1 MKMIEKNKRY
11 GHFLWMCSRLGL
23 KPADLAERVR
33 VLKPGGSIDVN
44 GHTMK
49 LVVLKNT
56 PDGRLY
62 VLDLYINDKLIRR
75 SPCFIDPPRRG
86 RRVRMVTEIA
96 GMMMLVGASIA
107 GVAIAYTFGS
117 GLADTLMMQES
128 CEIVRFDVFGVDE
141 NNVYYVVEAQ
151 NSGTTQKVLE
161 MRLNADG
168 QGWDP
173 GGGGSEPL
181 DEFESHV
188 WSATHQ
194 FATAITDDSTF
205 VVEVAS
211 PDKATLCT
219 AGTRA
224 K

>member
-1 MKMIEKNKRY
+1 MRARVETRRLNQNKPPYHETRY
-11 GHFLWMCSRLGL
+11 S
-23 KPADLAERVR
+23 E
-33 VLKPGGSIDVN
+33 
-44 GHTMK
+44 
-49 LVVLKNT
+49 NT
-56 PDGRLY
+56 PDGKLY
-62 VLDLYINDKLIRR
+62 VLDLYDKDNLIRR
-75 SPCFIDPPRRG
+75 SPCFLEPPKRG
-86 RRVRMVTEIA
+86 RRARMVVDMF
-96 GMMMLVGASIA
+96 GMVLLIGVTMGA
-107 GVAIAYTFGS
+107 VAVAYVFGS

-194 FATAITDDSTF
+194 FTTAITDDSTF

-219 AGTRA
+219 AQTRA